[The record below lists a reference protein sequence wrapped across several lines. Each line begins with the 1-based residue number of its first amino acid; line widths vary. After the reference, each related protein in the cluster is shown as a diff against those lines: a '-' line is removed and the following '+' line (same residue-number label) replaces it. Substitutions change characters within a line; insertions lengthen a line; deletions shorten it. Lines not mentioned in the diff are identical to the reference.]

1 MLRRISSIGLV
12 LFVFIVVLVSGCISD
27 DVKETESNGI
37 KHFEG
42 KGISFN
48 APNTWSLGQMENWKL
63 SDYLFSI
70 GRGTG
75 ENLDLIHF
83 HAGTYNRTLSDYI
96 NSEHE
101 NILRENFTLISEKE
115 LTVDDLPAYQI
126 TTVNKENKTITSTC
140 FVKNKIMY
148 AIYAVPSPGKN
159 ITSIEQDLGMVLNT
173 FCTL

>member
-1 MLRRISSIGLV
+1 MSSKISSIGL
-12 LFVFIVVLVSGCISD
+12 LLLVFIVVLVSGCILSD
-27 DVKETESNGI
+27 DVKETESNGF

-75 ENLDLIHF
+75 KNLDLIHF
-83 HAGTYNRTLSDYI
+83 HAGTYNLTLSDYI

-101 NILRENFTLISEKE
+101 NIRRENFTLISEKE
-115 LTVDDLPAYQI
+115 LT
-126 TTVNKENKTITSTC
+126 
-140 FVKNKIMY
+140 
-148 AIYAVPSPGKN
+148 
-159 ITSIEQDLGMVLNT
+159 
-173 FCTL
+173 